1 MIVYEENILGKIEIE
16 NKQMMQK
23 PNIKREG
30 DFGLNQLLADEK
42 ISSFDLLFT
51 LNQQRI
57 MCSSRQLLPFFKM
70 SCITSHV
77 GKGKVSIQAKWPIR
91 PELIPVSVT

>member
-1 MIVYEENILGKIEIE
+1 
-16 NKQMMQK
+16 MMEK

-30 DFGLNQLLADEK
+30 DFRLNQLLADEK
-42 ISSFDLLFT
+42 ISSFDLLCT
-51 LNQQRI
+51 LKQQRI
-57 MCSSRQLLPFFKM
+57 LCFSRRLLPFFKI

-77 GKGKVSIQAKWPIR
+77 GKGKGKVCIQAKWPIG

>member
-1 MIVYEENILGKIEIE
+1 MTVYEENILGKIEIE
-16 NKQMMQK
+16 IKQMMQK

-51 LNQQRI
+51 LNQ
-57 MCSSRQLLPFFKM
+57 
-70 SCITSHV
+70 
-77 GKGKVSIQAKWPIR
+77 
-91 PELIPVSVT
+91 